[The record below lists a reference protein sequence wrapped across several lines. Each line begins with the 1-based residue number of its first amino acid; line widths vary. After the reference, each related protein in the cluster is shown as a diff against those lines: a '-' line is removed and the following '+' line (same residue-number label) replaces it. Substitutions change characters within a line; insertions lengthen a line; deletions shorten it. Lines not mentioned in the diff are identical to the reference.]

1 VLQHV
6 VMGMKEDTFI
16 ELMTLMQ
23 YDVRGAWRQ
32 AASHGT
38 CVMMTIQIRDGVH
51 REAASYRPCHCWEC
65 EIERES
71 LWIDEQ

>member
-1 VLQHV
+1 MLQHV

-16 ELMTLMQ
+16 ELMKLMH
-23 YDVRGAWRQ
+23 YDVRGARRT

-38 CVMMTIQIRDGVH
+38 CVMMIQIRDGVH
-51 REAASYRPCHCWEC
+51 REAASYGHCWEC

-71 LWIDEQ
+71 LWIDE